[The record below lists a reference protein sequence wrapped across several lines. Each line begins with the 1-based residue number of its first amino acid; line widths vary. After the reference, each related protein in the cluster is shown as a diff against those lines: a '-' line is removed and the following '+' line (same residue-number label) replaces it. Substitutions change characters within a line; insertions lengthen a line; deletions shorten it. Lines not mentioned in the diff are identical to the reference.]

1 MAGALKAPVRSAV
14 LLIARVSVRSFG
26 LKPVF
31 DSLGDREP
39 QDSCEA
45 AVLRCVCR
53 IFGVSTY
60 QKWNEEFLRN
70 LSRPCAAEDFLQR
83 QYSVELDVIYNSDCH
98 VIVTSCLASNR

>member
-1 MAGALKAPVRSAV
+1 MFRS
-14 LLIARVSVRSFG
+14 RSFG

-31 DSLGDREP
+31 DSLGDRKP

-45 AVLRCVCR
+45 AVLRSVCR

-60 QKWNEEFLRN
+60 QKWNEEFHRN